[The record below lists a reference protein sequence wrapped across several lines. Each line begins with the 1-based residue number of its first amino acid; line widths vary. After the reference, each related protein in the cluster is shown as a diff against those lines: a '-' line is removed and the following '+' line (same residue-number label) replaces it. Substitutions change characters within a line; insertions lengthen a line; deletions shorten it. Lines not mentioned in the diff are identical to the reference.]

1 MFRQAVRAR
10 TAGPGLRR
18 GSLARGPAAL
28 SLLLFSLS
36 LFGAGYDEHEK
47 PGLVVRA
54 SPRASIAPGGRMQR
68 ILLSAQIVGP
78 EVEKYYCP
86 EVLWLLPN
94 GRSSVESDCDP
105 FEDREHY
112 PRYFKRWVQSPPRYK
127 NYEVCVELRK
137 AGSSFDRAC
146 VHYLV
151 R

>member
-1 MFRQAVRAR
+1 VF
-10 TAGPGLRR
+10 TL
-18 GSLARGPAAL
+18 LLL
-28 SLLLFSLS
+28 SLPLL
-36 LFGAGYDEHEK
+36 GAHDEK

-54 SPRASIAPGGRMQR
+54 NPRASIAPGGRMQR
-68 ILLSAQIVGP
+68 VLLSAQIVGP

-105 FEDREHY
+105 FEDRQHY
-112 PRYFKRWVQSPPRYK
+112 PRYFKRWVRSPPRHR

-146 VHYLV
+146 VRYLV